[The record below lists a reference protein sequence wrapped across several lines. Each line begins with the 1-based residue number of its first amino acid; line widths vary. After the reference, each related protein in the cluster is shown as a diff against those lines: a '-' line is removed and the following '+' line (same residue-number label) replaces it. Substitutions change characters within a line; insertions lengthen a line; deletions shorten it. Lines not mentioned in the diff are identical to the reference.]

1 MVGRVGRRLAPNGEE
16 RQVDEAGPPLL
27 EHRAVAGDMIRH
39 LAARFGDHD
48 LAVLGDLRLTY
59 AEAERRSAALARGL
73 LASGVGKG
81 SRLGLLAPNGPDWI
95 VAWLAGARIGAVVSL
110 LNTYS
115 PAPELDWALRHS
127 DTAVLLTA
135 AEHLGHSHL
144 DRVEGAVDGLASS
157 DHEQIRTPSHPY
169 LRSVWVLGPCD
180 RAWAGSVEDLAS
192 RADGIDE
199 DLLRAVE
206 AQVDPA
212 DPMVVVY
219 SSGSTSDPKGAV
231 HSQGAVV
238 RHGANLS
245 RFRPLEEGD
254 RIYTPM
260 PLFWVG
266 GLSFALIRSMHAGAT
281 LVMEERFEPG
291 ATLALLER
299 ERVTHVLGW
308 PHMGPALMGH
318 PDFASRDLSSLRGGS
333 LPELLPPERRPA
345 DPGLLAGS
353 LGMTETLGPHLI
365 DREGEVLPESKRGS
379 FGRSVPG
386 VEHRIVGEDGV
397 DVGPGEHGEIWV
409 RGYSL
414 MLGLHKR
421 ERAEVFTPD
430 GWYRTGDGAH
440 CDQDGHVYFTGRLG
454 DLIKSAGMN
463 ISPREVEA
471 VLDGLDEVVR
481 SIVVGIPAGARGE
494 DVAAAVV
501 VRSAVDPGELLARAK
516 EHLSAYKVPRHLAV
530 FTDDDQLPWLDS
542 GKVDRRGV
550 AELLAKRAGRRE
562 D

>member
-1 MVGRVGRRLAPNGEE
+1 
-16 RQVDEAGPPLL
+16 VDEAGPPPL
-27 EHRAVAGDMIRH
+27 EHRAVAGELIRH
-39 LAARFGDHD
+39 LAARHGGRD
-48 LAVLGDLRLTY
+48 LAVLGDARLTY
-59 AEAERRSAALARGL
+59 EDAERRSAALARGL
-73 LASGVGKG
+73 LASGAGKG
-81 SRLGLLAPNGPDWI
+81 TRVGLLAPNGPDWI

-115 PAPELDWALRHS
+115 PARELDWALRHS
-127 DTAVLLTA
+127 DTAVLLTP

-144 DRVEGAVDGLASS
+144 DRLEGAVDGLASS
-157 DHEQIRTPSHPY
+157 THEQIRTPSHPY
-169 LRSVWVLGPCD
+169 LRSVWVLGASD
-180 RAWAGSVEDLAS
+180 RRWAGPVGDLVA
-192 RADGIDE
+192 RADGADE
-199 DLLRAVE
+199 ELLRAVE
-206 AQVDPA
+206 QQVEPA

-231 HSQGAVV
+231 HAHGAVV

-254 RIYTPM
+254 RVYTPM

-266 GLSFALIRSMHAGAT
+266 GLSFALIRAMHAGAT

-299 ERVTHVLGW
+299 ERITHVLGW
-308 PHMGPALMGH
+308 PHMGPALTGH
-318 PDFASRDLSSLRGGS
+318 PDFATRDLSSLRGGS

-345 DPGLLAGS
+345 DSGLLAGS

-365 DREGEVLPESKRGS
+365 DREGDVLPESKRGS

-386 VEHRIVGEDGV
+386 LEHRIVGEDGTEV
-397 DVGPGEHGEIWV
+397 EPGEHGEIWV

-414 MLGLHKR
+414 MLGLHKK

-430 GWYRTGDGAH
+430 GWYRTGDGARR
-440 CDQDGHVYFTGRLG
+440 DEDGHVYFTGRLG
-454 DLIKSAGMN
+454 DLIKSAGTN

-471 VLDGLDEVVR
+471 VLDGFEEVLRAV
-481 SIVVGIPAGARGE
+481 VVGIPAGARGE

-550 AELLAKRAGRRE
+550 AELLARRAGRSE
-562 D
+562 A